1 MFVGKWRFDINHKC
15 LFELFL
21 VKGWRRLFTRSQV
34 EANWFF
40 AEPSEYIFCLKNL
53 IGNQGHF
60 TWTYMTVRGFVLNRL
75 YIIPMMFST
84 YANYIL
90 WKKCDFSSLLLFYRR
105 RKRENTNGSSTS
117 CSQAVQSVTREKLN
131 NGYDCIMLNTVT
143 KKFENYSRDEQHYDS
158 LGE

>member
-90 WKKCDFSSLLLFYRR
+90 WKNVTFVVCYYFTEDKAGKHKRFIYFLFS
-105 RKRENTNGSSTS
+105 GSSI
-117 CSQAVQSVTREKLN
+117 C
-131 NGYDCIMLNTVT
+131 
-143 KKFENYSRDEQHYDS
+143 YSREAKQWIRLHNA
-158 LGE
+158 

>member
-53 IGNQGHF
+53 IENQGHF

-75 YIIPMMFST
+75 LYHTNDVFNICQLYFV
-84 YANYIL
+84 
-90 WKKCDFSSLLLFYRR
+90 KKMWLLFFVIILQKTKAGKH
-105 RKRENTNGSSTS
+105 KRFIYFLFSGSSI
-117 CSQAVQSVTREKLN
+117 C
-131 NGYDCIMLNTVT
+131 
-143 KKFENYSRDEQHYDS
+143 YSREAKQWIRLHNA
-158 LGE
+158 

>member
-1 MFVGKWRFDINHKC
+1 MFVGKWRFDINHKR

-34 EANWFF
+34 EANLFF

-53 IGNQGHF
+53 IGNQGVNL
-60 TWTYMTVRGFVLNRL
+60 YDSEGICSKPFVYHTNDVFNICQL
-75 YIIPMMFST
+75 YFV
-84 YANYIL
+84 
-90 WKKCDFSSLLLFYRR
+90 KKCDFSSLLLFYRR

>member
-21 VKGWRRLFTRSQV
+21 VKGWWRLFTRSQV

-75 YIIPMMFST
+75 LYHTNDVFNICQLYFVI
-84 YANYIL
+84 
-90 WKKCDFSSLLLFYRR
+90 KCDFRSLLLFYRR

-117 CSQAVQSVTREKLN
+117 CSQAVQSVTREKLD

-143 KKFENYSRDEQHYDS
+143 KKYENYSCDEQH
-158 LGE
+158 

>member
-1 MFVGKWRFDINHKC
+1 MFVGKWRFDINHKR

-40 AEPSEYIFCLKNL
+40 AEPCEYIFCLKNL
-53 IGNQGHF
+53 IENQGHF

-90 WKKCDFSSLLLFYRR
+90 WKNVTLVLCYYFTEDESGKTQTVHLLLVLRQFNLLLER
-105 RKRENTNGSSTS
+105 S
-117 CSQAVQSVTREKLN
+117 
-131 NGYDCIMLNTVT
+131 
-143 KKFENYSRDEQHYDS
+143 
-158 LGE
+158 